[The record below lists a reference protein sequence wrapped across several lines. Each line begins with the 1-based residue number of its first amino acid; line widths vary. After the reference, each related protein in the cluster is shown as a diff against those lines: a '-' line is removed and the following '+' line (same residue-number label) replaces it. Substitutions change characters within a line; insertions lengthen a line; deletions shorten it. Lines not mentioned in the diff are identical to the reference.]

1 MVEMLYLFNC
11 RSLTRSFWSLGVF
24 SNPWVWGG
32 IGAMAVLQL
41 LLTYWAP
48 LNAAFSTAPI
58 GVTEWVEIFAFALVS
73 SLIIALEK
81 HWTNSRRAR

>member
-1 MVEMLYLFNC
+1 
-11 RSLTRSFWSLGVF
+11 
-24 SNPWVWGG
+24 
-32 IGAMAVLQL
+32 MAVLQL

-48 LNAAFSTAPI
+48 LNVAFSTAPI
-58 GVTEWVEIFAFALVS
+58 GLAEWVEIFAFALVS